1 MNDDNRDVK
10 FHIEF
15 GENGVPSFSGVAD
28 MFEERRKKERER
40 ERKAEELLDLQ
51 LENARL
57 ENARLQRV
65 PSIQEQRE
73 HILKNL
79 LTELQT
85 KQPDINLQSL
95 PYSRADMLKI
105 LGEYELF
112 NGLSNSQFDDFFTEQ
127 KLCKLR
133 RGRPVK

>member
-1 MNDDNRDVK
+1 MNDNRDVK

-40 ERKAEELLDLQ
+40 ERKADELLELQ

-57 ENARLQRV
+57 ENERLKNV
-65 PSIQEQRE
+65 PTIQEQRE
-73 HILKNL
+73 HVLKNL
-79 LTELQT
+79 LAELQT

-95 PYSRADMLKI
+95 PYSREDMFKML
-105 LGEYELF
+105 ESHELF
-112 NGLSNSQFDDFFTEQ
+112 YGLSVDAFEKFFKQQ

-133 RGRPVK
+133 RGAHRK